1 VEKILASI
9 LLYEMEQRE
18 LDLFLNNVEGWEM
31 ADKANVLVVDDDLG
45 PRESMRMILK
55 PLHNVYIAEDG
66 LTALRIIQEKAID
79 LVTLDLRM
87 PGMHGIDV
95 LKEIKKFNPN
105 IEVIIVTGFGSLKSA
120 TEAMK
125 YGVKGYI
132 TKPYNLS
139 EITSIVEKALEQRR
153 FNLKLRNFFEE
164 TLSEDGKTEDEIG
177 DSVLTATEKNMIEN
191 DVSEDLLN
199 VTEYKI
205 KKMKEMQNDFSRE
218 NKVLEDKLI
227 RSERLAIVGQMA
239 AGYAHELNNSL
250 TSMLGY
256 TELVQTTLSKN
267 YPELQD
273 LLEKISTIFNQTER
287 ASKLSRNLL
296 NLSRKAPSEREPTD
310 IRKLLEQILS
320 FTEPRAVSQDFKVV
334 TDFESSLPLI
344 SVNPGRVE
352 QVFLNLILNAFHAMT
367 KGGTLTIRV
376 KRIRQDMGDVLRLEF
391 SDTGHGISQKHLKEI
406 FDPFFSTKEGSG
418 GTGLGLFISRKIVEN
433 YQGSIEVESKEQEGT
448 TFIVEFPGLKR

>member
-1 VEKILASI
+1 
-9 LLYEMEQRE
+9 
-18 LDLFLNNVEGWEM
+18 M
-31 ADKANVLVVDDDLG
+31 AEKANVLVVDDDLG

-66 LTALRIIQEKAID
+66 QTALRIIRENPID

-87 PGMHGIDV
+87 PGMQGIDV

-125 YGVKGYI
+125 FGVKGYI

-164 TLSEDGKTEDEIG
+164 ALSGDGQTEDEYVPS
-177 DSVLTATEKNMIEN
+177 SVEMNVTEN
-191 DVSEDLLN
+191 DVSENLLD

-205 KKMKEMQNDFSRE
+205 RKMKEMQNDYSRE
-218 NKVLEDKLI
+218 NKILEDKLI

-256 TELVQTTLSKN
+256 TELVQNTINNN
-267 YPELQD
+267 YPELNE
-273 LLEKISTIFNQTER
+273 LSEKVTTILNQTER
-287 ASKLSRNLL
+287 ASTISKNLL
-296 NLSRKAPSEREPTD
+296 NLSRKTPSEREATD
-310 IRKLLEQILS
+310 VRKLLEQVLS
-320 FTEPRAVSQDFKVV
+320 FTEPRAHSQGFKVV

-352 QVFLNLILNAFHAMT
+352 QVFLNLILNAFQAMT
-367 KGGTLTIRV
+367 KGGTLTITV
-376 KRIRQDMGDVLRLEF
+376 KRIPRDIGDLLRLEF
-391 SDTGHGISQKHLKEI
+391 ADTGHGISKQHLKEI
-406 FDPFFSTKEGSG
+406 FDPFFSTKEGNG
-418 GTGLGLFISRKIVEN
+418 GTGLGLFISRKIVEK
-433 YQGSIEVESKEQEGT
+433 YQGSIEAESQENQGT
-448 TFIVEFPGLKR
+448 TFIVEFPTLRR

>member
-1 VEKILASI
+1 
-9 LLYEMEQRE
+9 
-18 LDLFLNNVEGWEM
+18 M
-31 ADKANVLVVDDDLG
+31 AEKANVLVVDDDLG

-66 LTALRIIQEKAID
+66 QTALRIIRENPID

-87 PGMHGIDV
+87 PGMQGIDV

-125 YGVKGYI
+125 FGVKGYI

-164 TLSEDGKTEDEIG
+164 ALSGDGQTEDEYVPS
-177 DSVLTATEKNMIEN
+177 SVEMNVTEN
-191 DVSEDLLN
+191 DVSENLLD

-205 KKMKEMQNDFSRE
+205 RKMKEMQNDYSRE
-218 NKVLEDKLI
+218 NKILEDKLI

-256 TELVQTTLSKN
+256 TELVQNTINNN
-267 YPELQD
+267 YPELNE
-273 LLEKISTIFNQTER
+273 LSEKVTTILNQTER
-287 ASKLSRNLL
+287 ASTISKNLL
-296 NLSRKAPSEREPTD
+296 NLSRKTPSEREATD
-310 IRKLLEQILS
+310 VRKLLEQVLS
-320 FTEPRAVSQDFKVV
+320 FTEPRAHSQGFKVV

-352 QVFLNLILNAFHAMT
+352 QVFLNLILNAFQAMT
-367 KGGTLTIRV
+367 KGGTLTITV
-376 KRIRQDMGDVLRLEF
+376 KRIPRDIGDLLRLEF
-391 SDTGHGISQKHLKEI
+391 ADTGHGISKQHLKEI
-406 FDPFFSTKEGSG
+406 FDPFFSTKEGNG
-418 GTGLGLFISRKIVEN
+418 GTGLGLFISRKIVEK
-433 YQGSIEVESKEQEGT
+433 YQGSIEAESQENQGT
-448 TFIVEFPGLKR
+448 TFIVEFPALRR

>member
-9 LLYEMEQRE
+9 LLYEMGQRE
-18 LDLFLNNVEGWEM
+18 LDSVLNNVEGREM

-164 TLSEDGKTEDEIG
+164 TLSEDRKTEETE
-177 DSVLTATEKNMIEN
+177 LTSTEMSGIDN
-191 DVSEDLLN
+191 DVSEDLLD

-256 TELVQTTLSKN
+256 AELAQTTLSKN

-287 ASKLSRNLL
+287 ASKLSQNLL
-296 NLSRKAPSEREPTD
+296 NLSRKAPTEREPTD

-334 TDFESSLPLI
+334 TDFESSLPMI

-406 FDPFFSTKEGSG
+406 FDPFFSTKEGNG

-433 YQGSIEVESKEQEGT
+433 YQGSIEVESQEHEGT

>member
-1 VEKILASI
+1 
-9 LLYEMEQRE
+9 M
-18 LDLFLNNVEGWEM
+18 FLNKAEGKEM
-31 ADKANVLVVDDDLG
+31 AEKANVLVVDDDLG

-66 LTALRIIQEKAID
+66 EAALRIIREKKID

-87 PGMHGIDV
+87 PGMQGIDV

-125 YGVKGYI
+125 FGVKGYI

-153 FNLKLRNFFEE
+153 FNLKLRNFFEA
-164 TLSEDGKTEDEIG
+164 TLSDEGKTEDEYVSPSLEGKI
-177 DSVLTATEKNMIEN
+177 KEN
-191 DVSEDLLN
+191 DMSEDLLD

-205 KKMKEMQNDFSRE
+205 KKMKEMQNDFSKE

-256 TELVQTTLSKN
+256 TELLQNTLNKN
-267 YPELQD
+267 YPELED
-273 LLEKISTIFNQTER
+273 LSEKITTILNQTER
-287 ASKLSRNLL
+287 ASTLSKNLL
-296 NLSRKAPSEREPTD
+296 NLSRKTPSEREATD
-310 IRKLLEQILS
+310 IRKLLEQILT
-320 FTEPRAVSQDFKVV
+320 FTEPRAHSQGFKVI
-334 TDFESSLPLI
+334 TDYEPSLPLI

-352 QVFLNLILNAFHAMT
+352 QVFLNLILNAFQAMT
-367 KGGTLTIRV
+367 KGGTLTITV
-376 KRIRQDMGDVLRLEF
+376 KRVSRDMGDLLRIEF
-391 SDTGHGISQKHLKEI
+391 ADTGHGISKQHVKEI
-406 FDPFFSTKEGSG
+406 FDPFFSTKTSTSG
-418 GTGLGLFISRKIVEN
+418 
-433 YQGSIEVESKEQEGT
+433 
-448 TFIVEFPGLKR
+448 

>member
-1 VEKILASI
+1 
-9 LLYEMEQRE
+9 
-18 LDLFLNNVEGWEM
+18 M
-31 ADKANVLVVDDDLG
+31 AEKANVLVVDDDLG

-66 LTALRIIQEKAID
+66 QTALRIIREKPID

-87 PGMHGIDV
+87 PGMQGIDV

-125 YGVKGYI
+125 FGVKGYI

-164 TLSEDGKTEDEIG
+164 ALSGDGQPEDEYVP
-177 DSVLTATEKNMIEN
+177 SSAEMNVTEN
-191 DVSEDLLN
+191 DVSENLLD

-205 KKMKEMQNDFSRE
+205 RKMKEMQNDFSRE
-218 NKVLEDKLI
+218 NKILEDKLI

-256 TELVQTTLSKN
+256 TELVQNTINNN
-267 YPELQD
+267 YPELEE
-273 LLEKISTIFNQTER
+273 LSEKITTILNQTER
-287 ASKLSRNLL
+287 ASTISKNLL
-296 NLSRKAPSEREPTD
+296 NLSRKTPSEREATD
-310 IRKLLEQILS
+310 VRKLLEQVLS
-320 FTEPRAVSQDFKVV
+320 FTEPRAHSQGFKVV

-352 QVFLNLILNAFHAMT
+352 QVFLNLILNAFQAMT
-367 KGGTLTIRV
+367 KGGTLTITV
-376 KRIRQDMGDVLRLEF
+376 KRIPRDIGDLLRLEF
-391 SDTGHGISQKHLKEI
+391 ADTGHGISKQHLKEI
-406 FDPFFSTKEGSG
+406 FDPFFSTKEGNG
-418 GTGLGLFISRKIVEN
+418 GTGLGLFISRKIVEK
-433 YQGSIEVESKEQEGT
+433 YQGSMEVESQENQGT
-448 TFIVEFPGLKR
+448 TFIVEFPALRR

>member
-1 VEKILASI
+1 
-9 LLYEMEQRE
+9 
-18 LDLFLNNVEGWEM
+18 M

-66 LTALRIIQEKAID
+66 MTALRIIQEKAID

-153 FNLKLRNFFEE
+153 FNLKLRNFFEQ
-164 TLSEDGKTEDEIG
+164 TLSEDAGTEGEADFIAPPSAEMN
-177 DSVLTATEKNMIEN
+177 VIEN
-191 DVSEDLLN
+191 DVSEDLLD

-250 TSMLGY
+250 TSILGY

-267 YPELQD
+267 YPELKD

-287 ASKLSRNLL
+287 ASKLSQNLL

-310 IRKLLEQILS
+310 IRKILEQILS
-320 FTEPRAVSQDFKVV
+320 FTEHRALSKDFKVV
-334 TDFESSLPLI
+334 TDFEPSLPLI

-376 KRIRQDMGDVLRLEF
+376 KRVRQDMGDVLRLEF
-391 SDTGHGISQKHLKEI
+391 SDTGHGISQQHLKEI
-406 FDPFFSTKEGSG
+406 FDPFFSTKEESG

-433 YQGSIEVESKEQEGT
+433 YQGSIEVESQEHEGT